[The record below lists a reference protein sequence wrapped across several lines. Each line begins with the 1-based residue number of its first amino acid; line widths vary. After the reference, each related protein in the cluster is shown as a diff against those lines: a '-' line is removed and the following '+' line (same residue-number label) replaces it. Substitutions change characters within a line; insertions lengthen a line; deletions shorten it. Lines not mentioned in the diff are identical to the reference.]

1 MSSNST
7 AATINSRVIDAAM
20 AMAEITTNTSSTSTS
35 TSIPIIARDLE
46 PNQYRDGFMKLPRHL
61 KEMIVTLI

>member
-7 AATINSRVIDAAM
+7 AATINSRAIDAAM
-20 AMAEITTNTSSTSTS
+20 AMTEITTNTSSTS